1 MTFDVIRFTNTLFF
15 LLWSCNIIRCYNVPC
30 TFNTMCM
37 CWVQDDDDDFTKM
50 DISCMGVPFARFP
63 DVSVNY
69 VAQLDIAGSGIQV
82 LDNDALASSA
92 GVEALG
98 LMSNRLSS
106 IGDKSLLGVTDSLR
120 SLDLSYNSLEDVP
133 FKVFRD
139 LKKLNW
145 LNMHS
150 NHLTSLDGDWGRTK
164 ETLTNAFFGDNSITE
179 VPRIFSSFTA
189 LVWLNL
195 DSNNIEKLSK
205 DCLPPNMHTLSINNN
220 LLKQFPQSLGDLKEL
235 TWLYMR
241 GNDLKYLEL
250 PDFRSSNLE
259 LIDVSE
265 NSIEWVKTP
274 ILSNRT
280 VKVRDFNLVGNKLI
294 SLPGRMFDRLET
306 RRLHLSSNSIRN
318 VDKEAFRGLED
329 TLEYLNLENND
340 LPAVPS
346 AVSQLKMLS
355 YLYLANNEIRNISA
369 EAFQEFAE
377 HLKALS
383 LATNSL
389 DAVPVAALSRCQRLL
404 HLNLGYNKIS
414 HVESGDFEWA
424 EDLEILLLRN
434 NILTKLKAKTFKGA
448 GKLKELSL
456 SFNHLTELDDDCFVG
471 LEESLDILELSFAFA
486 TDVFPQRALRPLS
499 NLRWLVLDNNNFQTI
514 EATAFYSFQQ
524 LRYINMESNRLHYLP
539 ERIFLS
545 SVHPELR
552 DVKLGYNFLEAIPE
566 SSFHNLTELLSLD
579 LTGNRIR
586 VLASGSIIECPKLV
600 TISLAYNRIQ
610 KMERNALY
618 GLSSLRF
625 LHLEFNKL
633 TVLDLGAI
641 SEIGGP
647 DFALNVSYNAI
658 AFVDSGSAMNN
669 LTRLDLGFNNISHL
683 SADTFYGTP
692 DLKNLYLQNNFL
704 ATIDPGTFAFPH
716 LEILNLGNNKINTLR
731 KQSFHGLESLQWL
744 NLGGN
749 EIAQLSTE
757 QFRNLKS
764 LRILNLSNNKIRS
777 LPKDVFQGTRLEIL
791 DLSHNKFTVVPSSSF
806 LEVGY
811 TLRDLNMAENFL
823 DHLDSTAFPTS
834 QLVSLNLAQNRLTI
848 LPDNSF
854 VALGKLLS
862 LNVSQNILQAN
873 FKELF
878 HYLPDLRHL
887 YLANCGLRSIPL
899 LPLTYLNILDLS
911 FNNVDETTDKQF
923 KDLGGLKIFL
933 LVNNSLTLMPGV
945 RLSLL
950 RELDVSGNP
959 IEELTKES
967 FLGYPRLEKL
977 NLRNLNRTKSV
988 DKDCLQPLRYLK
1000 HLRIQ
1005 TWPQAD
1011 GFHLRHLLS
1020 GLPLRTVEIQVTEHL
1035 LKHQIQNVFTKQ
1047 LRELTITGNDLE
1059 LISSEAFSTIE
1070 GGELVLRIKD
1080 THVQRLQSDIFL
1092 SLTKRLS
1099 QLTLDLRNNHINELS
1114 PSIIYG
1120 NLSWETVGTN
1130 MVAGGL
1136 QVSGNPLECDC
1147 EIAWLSLW
1155 LRRWL
1160 RESRQIHTAS
1170 QSDARQL
1177 RTIAG
1182 RAVCTETTPSYS
1194 SDKVLL
1200 TLGTPHTACQASALS
1215 SGNYERLATAWLA
1228 FVKFF
1233 ILIFIAN

>member
-1 MTFDVIRFTNTLFF
+1 MTFNVIRFTNVLLF
-15 LLWSCNIIRCYNVPC
+15 LLWWPSVTKCHNTPC
-30 TFNTMCM
+30 KFNSMCM
-37 CWVQDDDDDFTKM
+37 CWVQDDDDYTKW
-50 DISCMGVPFARFP
+50 DISCVGVPFARFP
-63 DVSVNY
+63 DVAESY
-69 VAQLDIAGSGIQV
+69 VAQLDIAGSGMQV

-92 GVEALG
+92 SVEGLG

-106 IGDKSLLGVTDSLR
+106 IGEKSLLGVTDSLR

-133 FKVFRD
+133 FKVFCD
-139 LKKLNW
+139 LKKLNF

-164 ETLTNAFFGDNSITE
+164 DTLTDAFFGDNSIAE
-179 VPRIFSSFTA
+179 VPQVFSSFSA

-195 DSNNIEKLSK
+195 DSNNIEELSEN
-205 DCLPPNMHTLSINNN
+205 CLPPKMHTLSINSN
-220 LLKQFPQSLGDLKEL
+220 LLKEFPQSLGSLKDL

-241 GNDLKYLEL
+241 GNNLKHLEL
-250 PDFRSSNLE
+250 PDFRSSSLE

-265 NSIEWVKTP
+265 NSIEWIKTP
-274 ILSNRT
+274 ILNNRT
-280 VKVRDFNLVGNKLI
+280 LRVRHFNLDGNKLL
-294 SLPGRMFDRLET
+294 SLPALMFDHLEIK
-306 RRLHLSSNSIRN
+306 RIHLSSNSIRN
-318 VDKEAFRGLED
+318 VDNEAFHGLEGS
-329 TLEYLNLENND
+329 LEYLNMENNN
-340 LPAVPS
+340 LPAVPN
-346 AVSQLKMLS
+346 AVSQLKVLS
-355 YLYLANNEIRNISA
+355 YLYLANNEIRNISGD
-369 EAFQEFAE
+369 AFQEFAD

-383 LATNSL
+383 LATNNL

-414 HVESGDFEWA
+414 HVEPGDFEWA

-434 NILTKLKAKTFKGA
+434 NILTKLKAETFKGA
-448 GKLKELSL
+448 GKLEELSL
-456 SFNHLTELDDDCFVG
+456 SFNHLTELDDNCFVG
-471 LEESLDILELSFAFA
+471 LEESLEILELSFAFA
-486 TDVFPQRALRPLS
+486 TDVFPQRALRPLL

-514 EATAFYSFQQ
+514 EPTAFYSFQQ
-524 LRYINMESNRLHYLP
+524 LQYINMESNRLHYLP

-586 VLASGSIIECPKLV
+586 VLSSGSIVDCPKLV

-610 KMERNALY
+610 KIEKNALY

-633 TVLDLGAI
+633 TVLDLAAI
-641 SEIGGP
+641 AEIGGP

-658 AFVDSGSAMNN
+658 ALVDSGSLMNN
-669 LTRLDLGFNNISHL
+669 LTRLDIGFNNISYL
-683 SADTFYGTP
+683 PANTFYGTP
-692 DLKNLYLQNNFL
+692 DMKSLNMQNNYL
-704 ATIDPGTFAFPH
+704 TTIEPGTFALPH
-716 LEILNLGNNKINTLR
+716 LETLDLNHNKIDTLR
-731 KQSFHGLESLQWL
+731 KQSFHGLESLQRM
-744 NLGGN
+744 NLAGN
-749 EIAQLSTE
+749 EITQLSTE
-757 QFRNLKS
+757 QFRNLKN
-764 LRILNLSNNKIRS
+764 LRILNLSHNKIRS
-777 LPKDVFQGTRLEIL
+777 LPKDAFEGTRLEIL

-823 DHLDSTAFPTS
+823 DHLDSSAFPTS
-834 QLVSLNLAQNRLTI
+834 QLVFLNLAQNRLTI

-878 HYLPDLRHL
+878 HYLPDLRQLHL
-887 YLANCGLRSIPL
+887 ASCGLRTIPL
-899 LPLTYLNILDLS
+899 LPLTNLNVLDLS

-923 KDLGGLKIFL
+923 QYLEGLKILL
-933 LVNNSLTLMPGV
+933 LVNNSLTSMPDV

-959 IEELTKES
+959 IEELIKEN

-977 NLRNLNRTKSV
+977 NLRNLNRTRLV
-988 DKDCLQPLRYLK
+988 DNECLRPLKYLK

-1011 GFHLRHLLS
+1011 GFHLRNLLS

-1035 LKHQIQNVFTKQ
+1035 LKHQIQNAFTKQ
-1047 LRELTITGNDLE
+1047 LRELTITGSDLE

-1070 GGELVLRIKD
+1070 GGELILRIKD

-1099 QLTLDLRNNHINELS
+1099 QLTLDLRDNHINELS

-1228 FVKFF
+1228 FVF
-1233 ILIFIAN
+1233 ILVFIAT